1 VRRGQRDPLE
11 LHSFA
16 LGRQRVRGCRGWC
29 IGRGTRPL
37 EFLLGLSIG
46 FGPPVASSLQFLFST
61 EFLYMSIG
69 EAVPAPFFSSD
80 TQENCASLH

>member
-1 VRRGQRDPLE
+1 
-11 LHSFA
+11 
-16 LGRQRVRGCRGWC
+16 
-29 IGRGTRPL
+29 L

-80 TQENCASLH
+80 TQENCRIIALRREKRGKDPQ